1 MYVNK
6 QKRVGKK
13 INSIHSMLQ
22 TNSEMKNQA
31 QVKWPPRPSS
41 SSSLLLF
48 MSIWANFKV
57 FFYSPSKADIMS
69 DCRVHE
75 LHRQTGL
82 IELLLALGH
91 VYTLQ
96 FTEQACREINDGTI
110 YLPFQKKYSGKEK
123 NISNFEKD
131 YSVLCF
137 MYYSSCCTF
146 ISF

>member
-1 MYVNK
+1 
-6 QKRVGKK
+6 
-13 INSIHSMLQ
+13 
-22 TNSEMKNQA
+22 
-31 QVKWPPRPSS
+31 
-41 SSSLLLF
+41 

-57 FFYSPSKADIMS
+57 FYSPSKADIMS

-110 YLPFQKKYSGKEK
+110 HLFKKQKKNYKIERLLYFGVFQSGKKIIFGCRQFCKYKHFYGFFVQFLLKSTSREK
-123 NISNFEKD
+123 TSHDSFLLLFFNTISKSANVFKMEVDFKG
-131 YSVLCF
+131 F
-137 MYYSSCCTF
+137 
-146 ISF
+146 